1 MIPCHRR
8 LDPLHRI
15 EQIADGSIV
24 IQGVDD
30 IGDVFAHIAVD
41 VPLAAEKLRCLVDQI
56 GGQDTMDQAV
66 LICLVK
72 SVKTGGEEAE
82 GGEDKDLI
90 GFALLEGACHF
101 QNTLAGGDH
110 IIYDDHIL
118 AFYAGTEE
126 FMGHNGV
133 AAVDDAGV
141 VPSLVE
147 HTHIQAKHVGNV
159 DRSRHTAFIGADYH
173 HVVVVD
179 LQAFHMAQKSFDKLI
194 SRLYG
199 LETVQRDGILH
210 AGIVGVKRDDIVYAH
225 IDHFLQGQGA
235 VQRFSGGTLVLAALI
250 EIGHDDSDP
259 SRLAAHGGDDTL

>member
-1 MIPCHRR
+1 
-8 LDPLHRI
+8 
-15 EQIADGSIV
+15 
-24 IQGVDD
+24 
-30 IGDVFAHIAVD
+30 
-41 VPLAAEKLRCLVDQI
+41 
-56 GGQDTMDQAV
+56 
-66 LICLVK
+66 
-72 SVKTGGEEAE
+72 
-82 GGEDKDLI
+82 
-90 GFALLEGACHF
+90 
-101 QNTLAGGDH
+101 
-110 IIYDDHIL
+110 
-118 AFYAGTEE
+118 
-126 FMGHNGV
+126 MGHNGV

-147 HTHIQAKHVGNV
+147 HTHIKTKHVGNV
-159 DRSRHTAFIGADYH
+159 DRSRHTALVWADHH